1 MLLIALI
8 APLAF
13 AEDWPPNA
21 TINEAASLQVTPAG
35 LDAVSALVPTLLPEM
50 IEIGDVS
57 ESGGTWCFNYEFSLS
72 NAWVS
77 IAVEDVT
84 ITPGAGVLTLDADLL
99 IGLNDEYDPFE
110 IYLEVA
116 CIGDDCPAYVEPFP
130 VNVST
135 TIGLEVITGDTGT
148 PVLDATMGEIAVTYS
163 DISKAIQGQC
173 TLTDI
178 IEFFRDYLGL
188 DFYDFILGLVE
199 GTIKDTIA
207 DMGPELETAIEDA
220 FSSAT
225 INEQIDL
232 NGVALNVAL
241 QPQDVIIEPSGVEV
255 LLSGSMSAEPAACVA
270 AWDPGGSPRS
280 DTPRP
285 PMSAL
290 VPGTHMGLLLSDDFA
305 NQAMYSLWRGGLLC
319 YELSGEEPL
328 PINTSLLGLLAGD
341 AFDELFPETG
351 EMIIATRPKAPP
363 TVVYDG
369 AHDLGLAVNDLGL
382 HFYAE
387 VDDRM
392 ALALAMDLDVVAGA
406 DMLFDGITGDLA
418 VEVALSSD
426 DVIATVSHN
435 ELVVGTDDAIEQNFA
450 GVFDSLLGT
459 LLGSLLSDLA
469 FALPSFSGVG
479 LSAINIDPAGDARD
493 WLGLYATLGTVSYGG
508 GEASGDCGSGCGGGC
523 ATGGPAGAL
532 PPMVLIALAALRRRR

>member
-1 MLLIALI
+1 MFLIALF
-8 APLAF
+8 APVVL

-77 IAVEDVT
+77 IEVDDVT

-188 DFYDFILGLVE
+188 DFYDFILGL
-199 GTIKDTIA
+199 GRRHDQGHHRRH
-207 DMGPELETAIEDA
+207 GP
-220 FSSAT
+220 
-225 INEQIDL
+225 
-232 NGVALNVAL
+232 
-241 QPQDVIIEPSGVEV
+241 
-255 LLSGSMSAEPAACVA
+255 
-270 AWDPGGSPRS
+270 
-280 DTPRP
+280 
-285 PMSAL
+285 
-290 VPGTHMGLLLSDDFA
+290 
-305 NQAMYSLWRGGLLC
+305 
-319 YELSGEEPL
+319 
-328 PINTSLLGLLAGD
+328 
-341 AFDELFPETG
+341 
-351 EMIIATRPKAPP
+351 
-363 TVVYDG
+363 
-369 AHDLGLAVNDLGL
+369 
-382 HFYAE
+382 
-387 VDDRM
+387 
-392 ALALAMDLDVVAGA
+392 
-406 DMLFDGITGDLA
+406 
-418 VEVALSSD
+418 
-426 DVIATVSHN
+426 
-435 ELVVGTDDAIEQNFA
+435 
-450 GVFDSLLGT
+450 
-459 LLGSLLSDLA
+459 
-469 FALPSFSGVG
+469 
-479 LSAINIDPAGDARD
+479 
-493 WLGLYATLGTVSYGG
+493 
-508 GEASGDCGSGCGGGC
+508 
-523 ATGGPAGAL
+523 
-532 PPMVLIALAALRRRR
+532 